1 MRVVFILIF
10 HLAMH
15 HQEVLV
21 VEVLLEVELLE
32 VHQLLV
38 LVVV

>member
-1 MRVVFILIF
+1 
-10 HLAMH
+10 MH